1 MEQPDQTGGLCGERQ
16 FRAAFDAHYKL
27 LRNFLVF
34 RFGDSEKAE
43 DATQQAFVA
52 LWENCG
58 KILPVQARRFLFTT
72 AVRQSINIIRHDRV
86 AENFRLRLDSDGHA
100 EAPDELLE
108 EKELRC
114 RLESA
119 IGALPEKQRTV
130 FLMNR
135 MESQTYAEIA
145 DLLGL
150 SVKAVEK
157 RMHQALLSLRNV
169 ISMI

>member
-1 MEQPDQTGGLCGERQ
+1 MEQPNQTGLCGERQ
-16 FRAAFDAHYKL
+16 FRQVFDAHYKL

-43 DATQQAFVA
+43 DAAQQAFVI
-52 LWENCG
+52 LWEHCG
-58 KILPVQARRFLFTT
+58 KILPAQARKFLFTT
-72 AVRQSINIIRHDRV
+72 AVRQSLNVIRREKI
-86 AENFRLRLDSDGHA
+86 AEGFRLDFGGEVHFES
-100 EAPDELLE
+100 PDRLLE
-108 EKELRC
+108 EKELHR
-114 RLESA
+114 RLEAA

-135 MESQTYAEIA
+135 MEKQTYAEIA

-169 ISMI
+169 ISTI